1 MVHHDVLERYK
12 VIFGDAL
19 GVIDSWYQNGKNS
32 VRIRYQNGDMRI
44 NGKEVIF
51 TVGPSG
57 VEWRLETR
65 AYFEQTL

>member
-12 VIFGDAL
+12 VIFGDTL

>member
-1 MVHHDVLERYK
+1 MVHASVLARYND
-12 VIFGDAL
+12 IFGDTL
-19 GVIDSWYQNGKNS
+19 GVVDTWFQNGKNS
-32 VRIRYQNGDMRI
+32 IRIRFANGDMRI

-51 TVGPSG
+51 TLGPSG